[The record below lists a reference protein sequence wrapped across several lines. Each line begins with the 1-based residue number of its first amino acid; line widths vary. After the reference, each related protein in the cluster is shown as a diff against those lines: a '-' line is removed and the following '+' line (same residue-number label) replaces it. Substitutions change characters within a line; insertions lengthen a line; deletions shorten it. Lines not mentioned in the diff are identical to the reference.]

1 MKTESFKNYLTE
13 LTHFCSIFCA
23 IILMTT
29 TTTSKTSWENIP
41 YNYPIWRG
49 LLTKCV
55 SGSSCVS
62 IYSTYTC
69 IKKALDQ
76 LLQYWKNRMLVIRN
90 IINYLGFYPWSVLG
104 VYIIKAFSA
113 PFSLSTCIISSL
125 SCKILI
131 TSLLKF
137 SEETKNGYFYLFIFV
152 TI

>member
-1 MKTESFKNYLTE
+1 MKTESFKKLSNWIDT
-13 LTHFCSIFCA
+13 FCSIVCA

-29 TTTSKTSWENIP
+29 TTTLKTSWENIP
-41 YNYPIWRG
+41 YNCPIWRG
-49 LLTKCV
+49 LLTKCA
-55 SGSSCVS
+55 SGSSCDS

-90 IINYLGFYPWSVLG
+90 IINYLGFYPRSVLG

-113 PFSLSTCIISSL
+113 PFSLSIISSL
-125 SCKILI
+125 SCEILV

-137 SEETKNGYFYLFIFV
+137 SGETKNGYFYLFIFV